1 MTDTLAPVIP
11 FTPRATRTRKPNRRP
26 GSVPKPGF
34 AALAEICRDG
44 GITSAEISAMAVRG
58 AAYLCPANRRELAM
72 AAAIL
77 EAADLC
83 PA

>member
-1 MTDTLAPVIP
+1 MTDTLAPVLP
-11 FTPRATRTRKPNRRP
+11 MTPRATRVRRP
-26 GSVPKPGF
+26 GAVPKTGF